1 MVLGEMRVRNVS
13 GKTQKVL
20 AVSEATGSHFIK
32 KKKVPEGKT
41 LICRGVLQKA
51 KFCRKNYLWK
61 RVIIFKKNILKIN
74 KSHNVS

>member
-32 KKKVPEGKT
+32 KRC
-41 LICRGVLQKA
+41 LKA
-51 KFCRKNYLWK
+51 KLLSVEGFYKRLNFVQRKNFLWK
-61 RVIIFKKNILKIN
+61 RVIIFKKYI
-74 KSHNVS
+74 

>member
-32 KKKVPEGKT
+32 KKVPEGKT
-41 LICRGVLQKA
+41 VICRRVLQKA
-51 KFCRKNYLWK
+51 KFCTKKKFPLEKGNYL
-61 RVIIFKKNILKIN
+61 
-74 KSHNVS
+74 